1 MKLYNSLGHHYQ
13 EFNLTKQ
20 PIKIYL
26 CGPTVQSPPHLGHGK
41 SVVAFDVLVRY
52 LRSQKKEVTYVR
64 NITDIDDKII
74 EKALEENVSY
84 DVIAKRNS
92 LLFKKT
98 YKDLNCLEPDFE
110 PEATKYINEILEL
123 IKALVDKGFAYETS
137 SGVYFEVKKYS
148 NYMELSNRDIEEALS
163 GDRANKEE
171 EKMSSED
178 FALWKKAKEGEPNW
192 ESIWGNGRP
201 GWHIECSAMAST
213 ILGDEIDIHC
223 GGNDLIFPHHE
234 NEIAQSQAGYGVKK
248 FSEFWLHNGMLQLEG
263 EKMAKSIGNTKSLSD
278 YIRIYGGDVVRFFF
292 LRSHYRS
299 PQDFSEE
306 LLKESSST
314 LNRIKKFVGEE
325 RDTEIDSNLMEK
337 FNSIMDDDLNT
348 PKAIA
353 LLFESMNDKSITEEE
368 SKKLS
373 NTIRMIMSILGIDCN
388 KHNIEDID
396 FIALV
401 NKYSIEETSN
411 EEIIEYLIEKREEYR
426 KSGDYERSD
435 DIRQELLS
443 YNIELEDGSEGTK
456 WFWGNS

>member
-1 MKLYNSLGHHYQ
+1 MKLYNSLGGEYQ
-13 EFNLTKQ
+13 ELNLDKE

-92 LLFKKT
+92 LLFQKT
-98 YKDLNCLEPDFE
+98 YKELNCLNPDFE

-123 IKALVDKGFAYETS
+123 IKTLVDKGFAYETS
-137 SGVYFEVKKYS
+137 SGIYFEVKKYS
-148 NYMELSNRDIEEALS
+148 NYMELSNRDIEDAIS
-163 GDRANKEE
+163 GDRANQEE
-171 EKMSSED
+171 DKKANED
-178 FALWKKAKEGEPNW
+178 FALWKKAKEGEPYW

-201 GWHIECSAMAST
+201 GWHIECSAMASS
-213 ILGDEIDIHC
+213 ILGNEIDIHC

-248 FSEFWLHNGMLQLEG
+248 FSEFWLHNGMLKLEG
-263 EKMAKSIGNTKSLSD
+263 EKMAKSTGNIKSLSE
-278 YIRIYGGDVVRFFF
+278 YIQIYGGDVVRFFY

-299 PQDFSEE
+299 PQDFSDD

-314 LNRIKKFVGEE
+314 LSRIKKFVGEE
-325 RDTEIDSNLMEK
+325 RGTEIDTNLMEK
-337 FNSIMDDDLNT
+337 FISIMNDDLNT
-348 PKAIA
+348 PKVIA
-353 LLFESMNDKSITEEE
+353 LLFESMNNKSITEEE
-368 SKKLS
+368 SKRLS
-373 NTIRMIMSILGIDCN
+373 RTIRMIMSVLGIDFN
-388 KHNIEDID
+388 KDNIDEVD
-396 FIALV
+396 FTQLV
-401 NKYSIEETSN
+401 DKYKIKKSSN
-411 EEIIEYLIEKREEYR
+411 EGVLEYLIDKRKEYR
-426 KSGDYERSD
+426 ESGEYEKSD
-435 DIRQELLS
+435 DIREELLR

-456 WFWGNS
+456 WFWRNS

>member
-1 MKLYNSLGHHYQ
+1 LKLYNSLGHHYQ
-13 EFNLTKQ
+13 ELNLTKQ

-163 GDRANKEE
+163 GDRANQEE
-171 EKMSSED
+171 EKMASED
-178 FALWKKAKEGEPNW
+178 FALWKKAKEGEPYW

>member
-13 EFNLTKQ
+13 ELNLTKQ

-163 GDRANKEE
+163 GDRANQEE
-171 EKMSSED
+171 EKMASED
-178 FALWKKAKEGEPNW
+178 FALWKKAKEGEPYW

-388 KHNIEDID
+388 KYNIEDID

>member
-13 EFNLTKQ
+13 ELNLTKQ

-74 EKALEENVSY
+74 EKAREENVSY
-84 DVIAKRNS
+84 DVIANRNS

-98 YKDLNCLEPDFE
+98 YKDLNCLDPDFE

-163 GDRANKEE
+163 GDRANQEE
-171 EKMSSED
+171 DKKANED
-178 FALWKKAKEGEPNW
+178 FALWKKAKEGEPYW

-201 GWHIECSAMAST
+201 GWHIECSAMASS
-213 ILGDEIDIHC
+213 ILGNEIDIHC

-248 FSEFWLHNGMLQLEG
+248 FSEFWLHNGMLKLEG
-263 EKMAKSIGNTKSLSD
+263 EKMAKSTGNIKSLSE
-278 YIRIYGGDVVRFFF
+278 YIQIYGGDVVRFFY

-299 PQDFSEE
+299 PQDFSDD

-314 LNRIKKFVGEE
+314 LSRIKKFVGEE
-325 RDTEIDSNLMEK
+325 RGTEIDTNLMEK
-337 FNSIMDDDLNT
+337 FISIMNDDLNT
-348 PKAIA
+348 PKVIA
-353 LLFESMNDKSITEEE
+353 LLFESMNNKSTTEEE
-368 SKKLS
+368 SKRLS
-373 NTIRMIMSILGIDCN
+373 STIRMIMSVLGIDFN
-388 KHNIEDID
+388 KDNIEEVD
-396 FIALV
+396 FAQLV
-401 NKYSIEETSN
+401 DKYKIKKSSN
-411 EEIIEYLIEKREEYR
+411 EGVLEYLIDKRKEYR
-426 KSGDYERSD
+426 ESGEYEKSD
-435 DIRQELLS
+435 DIREELLR

-456 WFWGNS
+456 WFWRNS

>member
-13 EFNLTKQ
+13 ELNLTKQ

-74 EKALEENVSY
+74 EKAREENVSY
-84 DVIAKRNS
+84 DVIANRNS

-98 YKDLNCLEPDFE
+98 YKDLNCLDPDFE

-148 NYMELSNRDIEEALS
+148 KYMELSNRDIEEALS
-163 GDRANKEE
+163 GDRANQEE
-171 EKMSSED
+171 EKMASED
-178 FALWKKAKEGEPNW
+178 FALWKKAKEGEPYW

-373 NTIRMIMSILGIDCN
+373 STIRMIMSILGIDCN
-388 KHNIEDID
+388 KQNIEDID
-396 FIALV
+396 LITLV
-401 NKYSIEETSN
+401 NKYKIEQSSN
-411 EEIIEYLIEKREEYR
+411 EEIIAYLIQKREEYR
-426 KSGDYERSD
+426 KSGDYEKSD
-435 DIRQELLS
+435 DIRQGLLS

-456 WFWGNS
+456 WFWRNS

>member
-13 EFNLTKQ
+13 ELNLTKQ

-74 EKALEENVSY
+74 EKAREENVSY
-84 DVIAKRNS
+84 DVIANRNS

-98 YKDLNCLEPDFE
+98 YKDLNCLDPDFE

-163 GDRANKEE
+163 GDRANQEE
-171 EKMSSED
+171 EKMASED
-178 FALWKKAKEGEPNW
+178 FALWKKAKEGEPYW
-192 ESIWGNGRP
+192 DSIWGNGRP
-201 GWHIECSAMAST
+201 GWHIECSAMASS
-213 ILGDEIDIHC
+213 ILGNEIDIHC

-248 FSEFWLHNGMLQLEG
+248 FSEFWLHNGMLKLEG
-263 EKMAKSIGNTKSLSD
+263 EKMAKSTGNIKSLSE
-278 YIRIYGGDVVRFFF
+278 YIQIYGGDVVRFFY

-299 PQDFSEE
+299 PQDFSDD

-314 LNRIKKFVGEE
+314 LSRIKKFVGEE
-325 RDTEIDSNLMEK
+325 RGTEIDTNLMEK
-337 FNSIMDDDLNT
+337 FISIMNDDLNT
-348 PKAIA
+348 PKVIA
-353 LLFESMNDKSITEEE
+353 LLFESMNNKSTTEEE
-368 SKKLS
+368 SKRLS
-373 NTIRMIMSILGIDCN
+373 STIRMIMSVLGIDFN
-388 KHNIEDID
+388 KDNIEEVD
-396 FIALV
+396 FAQLV
-401 NKYSIEETSN
+401 DKYKIKKSSN
-411 EEIIEYLIEKREEYR
+411 EGVLEYLIDKRKEYR
-426 KSGDYERSD
+426 ESGEYEKSD
-435 DIRQELLS
+435 DIREELLR

-456 WFWGNS
+456 WFWRNS